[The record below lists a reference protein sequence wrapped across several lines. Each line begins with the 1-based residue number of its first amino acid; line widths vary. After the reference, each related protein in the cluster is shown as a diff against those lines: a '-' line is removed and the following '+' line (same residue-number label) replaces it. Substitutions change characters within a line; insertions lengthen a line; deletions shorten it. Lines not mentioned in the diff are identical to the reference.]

1 MLLVSHAIRILTDD
15 YHLFYKYKNTRNDN
29 RTKKKMF
36 RNHTFTKICNIKADR
51 LAKLGRIG

>member
-1 MLLVSHAIRILTDD
+1 MLLVSHAIRILTGD

-36 RNHTFTKICNIKADR
+36 RNQQKSAEIIHLQRYVI
-51 LAKLGRIG
+51 